1 VNSKGW
7 FNVPF
12 GRYKNPRVLDESTL
26 SEASAS
32 LQNTGISI
40 GDFATCEEFV
50 DRNTFVYL
58 DPPYR
63 PLNRTSKFTGYSK
76 DGFNDQDQVRL
87 AEFFRR
93 IDQRGAKV
101 MLSNSDPKNEDPDD
115 SFFDSLYSGYQVDRV
130 PAKRAINSNGAR
142 RGKIS
147 ELIITNYCTNH
158 PPSVY

>member
-1 VNSKGW
+1 MNSHGW

-12 GRYKNPRVLDESTL
+12 GSYKKPRILDEHTL
-26 SEASAS
+26 SVASES
-32 LQNTGISI
+32 LQNTEIST
-40 GDFATCEEFV
+40 GDFTTCEEFV
-50 DRNTFVYL
+50 DLNTFVYL

-87 AEFFRR
+87 AEFFKA

-115 SFFDSLYSGYQVDRV
+115 SFFDSLYTGYNLDRV
-130 PAKRAINSNGAR
+130 PAKRAINSKGAR
-142 RGKIS
+142 RGAIS
-147 ELIITNYCTNH
+147 ELIITNYSTNH
-158 PPSVY
+158 SSSP